1 VGLASAFLKAGVRQ
15 VVSTLWTVQ
24 SDASALLMLY
34 FYRKVR
40 KGCTPSRA
48 LVKAIDWLRGLTD
61 AKLERL
67 SRWMLGRLSPR
78 DNLAGWLRTEVFRL
92 EGMEDE
98 KKRCRRFDAPYFWAA
113 FVVTDLGVQ
122 MGRI

>member
-1 VGLASAFLKAGVRQ
+1 VDAEYVGLASAFLKAGVRQ

-40 KGCTPSRA
+40 KGCSPSLA
-48 LVKAIDWLRGLTD
+48 LVKAVEWLRGLTD

-67 SRWMLGRLSPR
+67 YRQMLRGVSQQDRLYRWLRR
-78 DNLAGWLRTEVFRL
+78 ELAGLKGMKL
-92 EGMEDE
+92 EE
-98 KKRCRRFDAPYFWAA
+98 KETLKFDTPYLWAA
-113 FVVTDLGVQ
+113 FTLTNWQ
-122 MGRI
+122 